1 MDEVRAGKLMQV
13 ATLDASGQPHLCHAW
28 YSASFDPD
36 RLLFISKDS
45 RRHSLNIRADSR
57 VGGAIIADVPSGL
70 GATVRGVSFTGVATE
85 LPATDAEERA
95 RAFLTRWPQAEPH
108 LTSQNPSDGPVSRLY
123 EIAVSE
129 WVLFD
134 EEAYPDQPRRL
145 IQGQR

>member
-13 ATLDASGQPHLCHAW
+13 ATLDASGQPHLCHVW
-28 YSASFDPD
+28 YAASFDPD

-45 RRHSLNIRADSR
+45 RQHSLNIRVDSR
-57 VGGAIIADVPSGL
+57 VGGALVADVPSGL

-85 LPATDAEERA
+85 LPANDAEERT
-95 RAFLTRWPQAEPH
+95 RAFLNRWPQAEPH
-108 LTSQNPSDGPVSRLY
+108 LTSQNPSDGPASRLY
-123 EIAVSE
+123 EIAVRE